1 MKLRKGQSS
10 EDDDEPG
17 EQQTDSYVDDEFE
30 YDEDEDLLSPEG
42 TPWRFRNPQ
51 AFRNLFIGAG
61 VALLAAVAFVVV
73 VLRPLDTTP
82 DKIRDALAASRR
94 AVLET
99 AVDVNSAEKL
109 RQIRVAAAAANSRIA
124 VVDRSIVA
132 VSSTND
138 LHYERPALAVLNAE
152 KSYLQAIGD
161 LQVMGDR
168 KLRMWKASRRTA
180 TIEQKKIDSIKPLV
194 AELDVAEINTVMPT
208 NEQLESPLEHLDTT
222 ISAAA
227 RKIGPWL
234 RRLFAAK
241 MRQKAEIAAYSQ
253 YGDQFGQGNSAYED
267 MRTDTENWSSDV
279 SANGS
284 SCQSAGENLA
294 AFYQARSELRDRMSA
309 AQAPP
314 GVESPQDSIVTII
327 GQSMDHI
334 QSAGEGLGTAY
345 FSDGTDCDDT
355 DYRDTTGWQNF
366 QSGSAD
372 ISNTWPSA
380 RAAWQSALDE
390 AIKLVRR
397 RSMPER
403 PNV

>member
-314 GVESPQDSIVTII
+314 GVESSQDSIVTII

-334 QSAGEGLGTAY
+334 QSAGEGIGTACL
-345 FSDGTDCDDT
+345 SDDT

>member
-1 MKLRKGQSS
+1 MKPWKNRFSK
-10 EDDDEPG
+10 DDDALG
-17 EQQTDSYVDDEFE
+17 EQGTESYVDGEFE

-51 AFRNLFIGAG
+51 AFRNIFIGAG

-334 QSAGEGLGTAY
+334 QSAGEGIGTACL
-345 FSDGTDCDDT
+345 SDDT

>member
-1 MKLRKGQSS
+1 MKLPKGRFS
-10 EDDDEPG
+10 EDDDAPG

-82 DKIRDALAASRR
+82 DKVRDALAASRR

-109 RQIRVAAAAANSRIA
+109 RQIRVAASSANSRIA
-124 VVDRSIVA
+124 IVDSSIVA
-132 VSSTND
+132 VSATGD

-152 KSYLQAIGD
+152 KRYLQAIGD

-168 KLRMWKASRRTA
+168 KLRMWKKSRRNA
-180 TIEQKKIDSIKPLV
+180 TIEQKKIGLIKPLV
-194 AELDVAEINTVMPT
+194 NELDVGEINAILPT
-208 NEQLESPLEHLDTT
+208 SNQLEVPLEHLDTT

-241 MRQKAEIAAYSQ
+241 MRQQAEIEAYTQ

-267 MRTDTENWSSDV
+267 MRTDTENWSNDV

-294 AFYQARSELRDRMSA
+294 GFYQARSELRDRMSA

-334 QSAGEGLGTAY
+334 QSAGEGIGTACL
-345 FSDGTDCDDT
+345 SDDT

-366 QSGSAD
+366 QSGSTE

-380 RAAWQSALDE
+380 RASWQEALDE

-397 RSMPER
+397 RSMPQR
-403 PNV
+403 PDV

>member
-1 MKLRKGQSS
+1 MKLRKGQSGG
-10 EDDDEPG
+10 DDDAPG
-17 EQQTDSYVDDEFE
+17 EQQTDSHVDDEFE

-61 VALLAAVAFVVV
+61 VAVLAAVAFVVV

-99 AVDVNSAEKL
+99 SVEVNSAAKL
-109 RQIRVAAAAANSRIA
+109 RQIRVAAGAANSRIA

-132 VSSTND
+132 VSATDD

-152 KSYLQAIGD
+152 KRYLQAIGD

-168 KLRMWKASRRTA
+168 KLQMWKKSRRNA
-180 TIEQKKIDSIKPLV
+180 TIEQKKIGLIKPLV
-194 AELDVAEINTVMPT
+194 NELDVGEINTILPT
-208 NEQLESPLEHLDTT
+208 SNQLELPLEHLDTT

-227 RKIGPWL
+227 RRIGPWL

-267 MRTDTENWSSDV
+267 MRTETNNWSNDV

-294 AFYQARSELRDRMSA
+294 RFYQARSELHDRMSA

-314 GVESPQDSIVTII
+314 GVESSQGSIVGII
-327 GQSMDHI
+327 SQSMDLI
-334 QSAGEGLGTAY
+334 QSAGEGMAEDCAY
-345 FSDGTDCDDT
+345 SDT
-355 DYRDTTGWQNF
+355 DYRDTAGWQNF
-366 QSGSAD
+366 QSGSAE

-380 RAAWQSALDE
+380 RAAWRSPLDD

-397 RSMPER
+397 RAMPQR
-403 PNV
+403 PDV